1 MHAIPEA
8 LNHPLMEL
16 ISDAKA
22 IPEKLILELLDEDF
36 LIPKSTIKKPAPRL
50 IKLETKS
57 SSHCD
62 VNFPEPSK
70 LLEESPSFTIVKL
83 NVWGG
88 TCHYSL
94 RQTQN

>member
-36 LIPKSTIKKPAPRL
+36 LIPKSTIKNR
-50 IKLETKS
+50 
-57 SSHCD
+57 HH
-62 VNFPEPSK
+62 
-70 LLEESPSFTIVKL
+70 
-83 NVWGG
+83 G
-88 TCHYSL
+88 
-94 RQTQN
+94 